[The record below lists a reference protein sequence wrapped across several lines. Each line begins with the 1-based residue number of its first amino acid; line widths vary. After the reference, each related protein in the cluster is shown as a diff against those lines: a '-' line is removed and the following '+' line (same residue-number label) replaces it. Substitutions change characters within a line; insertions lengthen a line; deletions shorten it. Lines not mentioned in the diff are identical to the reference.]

1 MDFEFT
7 SYGLSDLGLARRR
20 NEDAWAQLKALNLYI
35 LADGMGGHK
44 GGDVAASQAIHHVCC
59 EARATLEEKLN
70 TAQNAE
76 EVKDLLVGFIEKANS
91 HVYEMGQSDS
101 SLKGMGTTLLTLLF
115 WRGHYICAHVGDSR
129 LYRFR
134 KEGLDQISSDH
145 SLLRELKDSGILL
158 HKKEIR
164 RARCILTRAVGTMPS
179 VSTSCEIGALEEGDV
194 FLLCSDGLSD
204 VLEREE
210 IEHLLKQSK
219 TLEDAGAKLIHRAKK
234 AGGKDNITALIIYT
248 EKAYANANLSR

>member
-7 SYGLSDLGLARRR
+7 SYGLSDLGLSRRR
-20 NEDAWAQLKALNLYI
+20 NEDAWAQLKTLNLYV

-44 GGDVAASQAIHHVCC
+44 GGDVAASQAIHHMCC
-59 EARATLEEKLN
+59 QARETLKEKLDVALN
-70 TAQNAE
+70 TE
-76 EVKDLLVGFIEKANS
+76 EVKNTLIDFIQKANAR
-91 HVYEMGQSDS
+91 VYEMAQEDP
-101 SLKGMGTTLLTLLF
+101 SLKGMGTTLLALLF
-115 WRGHYICAHVGDSR
+115 WRGHYIFAHVGDSR
-129 LYRFR
+129 LYRMR

-158 HKKEIR
+158 HKKEIK
-164 RARCILTRAVGTMPS
+164 RARSILTRAVGTLPK
-179 VSTSCEIGALEEGDV
+179 VATSCEIGELQEGDV

-210 IEHLLKQSK
+210 IEHVLQRAK
-219 TLEDAGAKLIHRAKK
+219 TLEEAAEKLIHRAKK

-248 EKAYANANLSR
+248 EKAYAQANLS